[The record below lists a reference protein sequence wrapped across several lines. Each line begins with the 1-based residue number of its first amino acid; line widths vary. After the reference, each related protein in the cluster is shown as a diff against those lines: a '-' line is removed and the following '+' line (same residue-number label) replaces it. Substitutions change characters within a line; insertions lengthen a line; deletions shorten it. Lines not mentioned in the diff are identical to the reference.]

1 QPPRPGRHTRL
12 TDPEQPDDAGAVRG
26 ARHRPPRLRRL
37 RLRSGRH
44 RRSAGRPHRA
54 SHGSHHRHLR
64 RRPAHHARLRPPVSH
79 PARPHPT
86 PPPPPPAPPTPTDP
100 TGVPAGP
107 GLLIPG
113 PPAIPGAWV
122 LPTSGHVYTGPATHI
137 LKTCYNGPTSTP
149 ACGKAFASLH
159 AQTLVTYQAASRY
172 WPLQWYETGIFLA
185 AALALAGSC
194 FWWIGGPRPGRTRPS
209 SAQPPRT
216 ASTLRTSPAPPA
228 TSGHPGR

>member
-1 QPPRPGRHTRL
+1 QG
-12 TDPEQPDDAGAVRG
+12 
-26 ARHRPPRLRRL
+26 
-37 RLRSGRH
+37 
-44 RRSAGRPHRA
+44 
-54 SHGSHHRHLR
+54 
-64 RRPAHHARLRPPVSH
+64 PAT
-79 PARPHPT
+79 PARS
-86 PPPPPPAPPTPTDP
+86 
-100 TGVPAGP
+100 
-107 GLLIPG
+107 
-113 PPAIPGAWV
+113 AIPGACV
-122 LPTSGHVYTGPATHI
+122 LPPPATVYPAPATLI
-137 LKTCYNGPTSTP
+137 LKTGYTAPTSTP

-194 FWWIGGPRPGRTRPS
+194 FWWIGRHRPGRTRPS